1 MIEDIGQNRESQV
14 VDRETWSGAGLES
27 LPPDPKLWTFTEEL
41 YSSIKLKI
49 LSLFACEV
57 EDGLI
62 LDDLT
67 EELTDFIW
75 KKINS
80 CPKLQLVVDSDCKTS
95 PGAKFEP
102 INPPVYVSH
111 LEPSVHQ
118 FEDILTVII
127 PLDWADQP
135 IVVNS
140 SSSGWEVVVCDDSE
154 E

>member
-1 MIEDIGQNRESQV
+1 MEVG
-14 VDRETWSGAGLES
+14 DRQTTIDADCETCSGASLEP
-27 LPPDPKLWTFTEEL
+27 LPADPKVWTFTEEL
-41 YSSIKLKI
+41 HSTIKLKV

-75 KKINS
+75 RKINS
-80 CPKLQLVVDSDCKTS
+80 CPKLQFFVDSDCKTP
-95 PGAKFEP
+95 PGAKSEQTK
-102 INPPVYVSH
+102 PPVYVSH

-135 IVVNS
+135 IMVNS
-140 SSSGWEVVVCDDSE
+140 SSSGWEVVICDGSDY
-154 E
+154 